1 MEGILHLA
9 DGRRLAYAE
18 CGPTAAPPVIY
29 CHGFPSSRRELA
41 LIQPTLERCGVNARL
56 VALDRPGFGSSTL
69 QPHRTLLDWP
79 VDVSEAADQLGIDRF
94 AILGVSG
101 GGPYS
106 LACGYALPDRVTRI
120 GIVAGIAPIDAPGM
134 DQASAISGPSPHQ
147 TIRRV
152 QFAMAAVAFKRGQA
166 ARFIDRSVAT
176 MGPADQAALAQP
188 GTRTRFAETMHESF
202 EQGGRAA
209 AHEAGL
215 YRRPWGFDIDQ
226 VTVRTRLWYGGA
238 DATVPASAG
247 RWLGNLLPKGD
258 FSCWP
263 DQGHFTW
270 MLSDRPADVINSMVG
285 ALR

>member
-1 MEGILHLA
+1 MRANRCATRDLLPRVPQQSA
-9 DGRRLAYAE
+9 LS
-18 CGPTAAPPVIY
+18 PP
-29 CHGFPSSRRELA
+29 
-41 LIQPTLERCGVNARL
+41 IQPTLERCGVNARL

-152 QFAMAAVAFKRGQA
+152 QFAYWLQSPSR
-166 ARFIDRSVAT
+166 
-176 MGPADQAALAQP
+176 
-188 GTRTRFAETMHESF
+188 
-202 EQGGRAA
+202 GGRRHVSSTDQSQPWDRLIKPLWLSPEREHGSQRPCTNPSNKVVAPPPTKQA
-209 AHEAGL
+209 L

-247 RWLGNLLPKGD
+247 RWLGNLLPNGD